1 MFMFFKIMLTE
12 FIAEMGD
19 KTQFMMIAMASRF
32 KIRDII
38 IGSGI
43 AILILNGL
51 AALLGAVISKFV
63 PIAVIRIIAALAFL
77 YFAITSIGDDDEEEE
92 AGSDDKKKIAPVWIV
107 FGTFFLAELG
117 DKTQLTAI
125 TFAANEGMKSA
136 LIVWL
141 ACSIGLFAAD
151 VIGMLMGYFLSNKMP
166 TALINMV
173 AFIIFA
179 VFGIATLW
187 EGVNM
192 LLDAQFKCIVIT
204 ASVSV
209 LFAALCIFRFLK
221 SRIKE

>member
-221 SRIKE
+221 SRNKE